1 MLSASAPMRA
11 PCWRL
16 AVLLVLVLALAD
28 GTLSMAHAQEL
39 HLANL
44 VLNNFEGK
52 IRVRFGVEPS
62 SPEHVRQ
69 ALDAGERLALRCR
82 AKLALKRDYL
92 WNQELSTANLESELR
107 RLRGG
112 EYAVSLPGQGPMVG
126 KDVSVLLRKAWNEIL
141 LDLGPWDHL
150 QRGQTYVV
158 SLELS
163 LIRLDVSSWVRRGLF
178 FWTFDAAQPVS
189 YQLDFTY

>member
-1 MLSASAPMRA
+1 MLSASVPMRT

-16 AVLLVLVLALAD
+16 AALLVLVLALAD
-28 GTLSMAHAQEL
+28 GALSLAHAQEL

-62 SPEHVRQ
+62 SPDHVRQ
-69 ALDAGERLALRCR
+69 ALDAGERLALKCR
-82 AKLALKRDYL
+82 ATLAIKRNYL
-92 WNQELSTANLESELR
+92 WNPKISTAKLESELR

-112 EYAVSLPGQGPMVG
+112 EYVVDLPGQGPMVG
-126 KDVSVLLRKAWNEIL
+126 RDVGVLLRKAWNEIP
-141 LDLGPWDHL
+141 LDLGPWDRL
-150 QRGQTYVV
+150 ERGQTYVV

-163 LIRLDVSSWVRRGLF
+163 LVRLDVPPWLQHGLF
-178 FWTFDAAQPVS
+178 FWSFDAAQPVS